1 MTKNI
6 DFINIDSDSNYY
18 NTAEQIRLKGIK
30 WFTDSTEP
38 SVLTGSNAAIG
49 FFARKNILKDT
60 NPSGEYYITSSTVTD
75 DSGNSRKILAG
86 TNDYLTSSILD
97 SYKHGVEILREKDW
111 TSGIVKISAGTAGH
125 LYGINRYGTTD
136 ARIILEENYYSEI
149 DAFNA
154 IEFVESGGTY
164 DSSGRYPLFIK
175 SDFNQPEKIVMDG
188 IIEPFPIRPVVSN
201 FSLNVPFEP
210 RSFKG
215 QFGNGNVNWRF
226 SSDQVLSVDYRKID
240 KNNTTWYLDS
250 VGSLELGS
258 GSLAY
263 LGSSSNMGYINT
275 EEKPNPA
282 FTEDGEKPRGYPL
295 TSSYG
300 SQLSSALLSLPP
312 GGTTYVSDG
321 QVSSACGFTYE
332 NSVLGTDSITYGGF
346 LY

>member
-1 MTKNI
+1 MTKKI

-18 NTAEQIRLKGIK
+18 NTAEQIRLKSIK
-30 WFTDSTEP
+30 WFTDTTEA
-38 SVLTGSNAAIG
+38 SVLTGSNAVTG
-49 FFARKNILKDT
+49 LFARKNISKDS
-60 NPSGEYYITSSTVTD
+60 NPSGEYYITSSAVID
-75 DSGNSRKILAG
+75 DSGNLRKILAG
-86 TNDYLTSSILD
+86 NNDYLTSSILD

-111 TSGIVKISAGTAGH
+111 TAGIVKISAGTAGH
-125 LYGINRYGTTD
+125 LQGVNRYGITD
-136 ARIILEENYYSEI
+136 ARIIIEDSYYSEI
-149 DAFNA
+149 DSFNA
-154 IEFVESGGTY
+154 VEFVESGGTY
-164 DSSGRYPLFIK
+164 ESSGRYPLFIK

-188 IIEPFPIRPVVSN
+188 TIEPFPIRPFISN

-215 QFGNGNVNWRF
+215 QFGNGNINWRF
-226 SSDQVLSVDYRKID
+226 SSDQVLSVDYRKIV
-240 KNNTTWYLDS
+240 KNSTAWFMDDI
-250 VGSLELGS
+250 GSLELGS

-263 LGSSSNMGYINT
+263 LGSTSNIGYINT
-275 EEKPNPA
+275 EERSNPS
-282 FTEDGEKPRGYPL
+282 FVEDGEKPRGFPL

-332 NSVLGTDSITYGGF
+332 NSIFGTDSIAYGGF